1 MSSSNEKMKSVG
13 LNAWFGAKQALKD
26 INVSIKTNAVTAI
39 IGPSGCGKSTFIR
52 CLNRMHELVPSA
64 KMSGQVFLDGK
75 TFTAAMLTPCRFE
88 GKWVWFFRSRTR
100 FQQ

>member
-26 INVSIKTNAVTAI
+26 INVSIKTNTVTAI

-64 KMSGQVFLDGK
+64 KMSGQVFLDGENIYGGDVD
-75 TFTAAMLTPCRFE
+75 PCRFE
-88 GKWVWFFRSRTR
+88 GKWVWFFRSRTH
-100 FQQ
+100 FQP